1 MKSQENDEGRKKP
14 EYSND
19 KKLAN
24 QFVIRNSSFDIRHY
38 PYGLP
43 NPHKAQK
50 LSSHVMSDPSPYKT
64 VAVAST
70 FSPRFK
76 QVLAEAKRIRE
87 RFSADLHLIYAG
99 ERNEEIAKKFGDALA
114 QLGLPL
120 DSKIHYEKGDAAD
133 AILRA
138 LAGAKIDVI
147 VAGALEKEVVLHP
160 FLGNV
165 ARRLVREAPCSVM
178 LFTTPDARPKPLR
191 RIVFVADH
199 CDTRLDALKIT
210 LRFAAAESCERL
222 YVIRIITTFDQARA
236 SMRENA
242 GEHAK
247 RSRDDD
253 EEEALEKFVLSAGAT
268 DVPIETRCIRGNTG
282 LAASDFVQS
291 IKADLLVVPLQKTA
305 GGTELPSNIAWVTDV
320 IPCNLWVIR

>member
-1 MKSQENDEGRKKP
+1 MR
-14 EYSND
+14 
-19 KKLAN
+19 
-24 QFVIRNSSFDIRHY
+24 
-38 PYGLP
+38 
-43 NPHKAQK
+43 
-50 LSSHVMSDPSPYKT
+50 DPSPYKT

-76 QVLAEAKRIRE
+76 QVLAEAKRIQE
-87 RFSADLHLIYAG
+87 RFSADLHLIYVG
-99 ERNEEIAKKFGDALA
+99 ERDEDIAKKFSDAL
-114 QLGLPL
+114 GNVELPP
-120 DSKIHYEKGDAAD
+120 DSKIHYEKGNPSE
-133 AILRA
+133 AILSA
-138 LAGAKIDVI
+138 LARENIDVI

-178 LFTTPDARPKPLR
+178 LFTTPAAKPKPLR
-191 RIVFVADH
+191 RIVFVADYS
-199 CDTRLDALKIT
+199 DTKLEALRRT
-210 LRFAAAESCERL
+210 LPFAAEESCERL

-236 SMRENA
+236 SIRANA
-242 GEHAK
+242 RSLAK
-247 RSRDDD
+247 PAADDD

-291 IKADLLVVPLQKTA
+291 VKADLLVVPLQKST
-305 GGTELPSNIAWVTDV
+305 GNTQLPSNIAWVTDV

>member
-1 MKSQENDEGRKKP
+1 MG
-14 EYSND
+14 
-19 KKLAN
+19 
-24 QFVIRNSSFDIRHY
+24 
-38 PYGLP
+38 
-43 NPHKAQK
+43 
-50 LSSHVMSDPSPYKT
+50 DPSPYNA

-76 QVLAEAKRIRE
+76 QVLGEAKRIRE

-99 ERNEEIAKKFGDALA
+99 ERNEEIAKKFSDALA
-114 QLGLPL
+114 QLELPL
-120 DSKIHYEKGDAAD
+120 DSKIHYEKGDPAE

-138 LAGAKIDVI
+138 LAREKIDVI

-178 LFTTPDARPKPLR
+178 LFTTPAAKPKPLR
-191 RIVFVADH
+191 RIVFVADYP
-199 CDTRLDALKIT
+199 DTRLDALKRT
-210 LRFAAAESCERL
+210 LAFAAAESSERL

-236 SMRENA
+236 SIHGDPR
-242 GEHAK
+242 K
-247 RSRDDD
+247 RSKPSGDDD

-268 DVPIETRCIRGNTG
+268 DVPVEARCIRGNTG

-291 IKADLLVVPLQKTA
+291 IKADLLVVPLQKES
-305 GGTELPSNIAWVTDV
+305 GGTQQLPSNIAWVTDV